1 MSPPNHAFRPLAYN
15 DPCDRSGWQERPERE
30 GEAGASTNRAD
41 CQGALEEGEG
51 QGATEKHQ
59 IAQGQEMILALL
71 LLFVKQ
77 MKNRTMVHSVRPQSV
92 SPASAFGSRRASS
105 ATFADP
111 AWVHSRS

>member
-1 MSPPNHAFRPLAYN
+1 MSPPNHAFRPLAHN

-77 MKNRTMVHSVRPQSV
+77 MKNRCIQTAISFTSFCLR
-92 SPASAFGSRRASS
+92 
-105 ATFADP
+105 
-111 AWVHSRS
+111 